1 MGRSERGV
9 AGDRKRALHQLTR
22 ILVVIHDDHSIRMV
36 RAHGLESNCRPHAF
50 PASQMRVEKC
60 GVAEAHARRSD
71 KAATVVATRIMGS
84 RRVATKFG
92 AIANRS

>member
-1 MGRSERGV
+1 
-9 AGDRKRALHQLTR
+9 
-22 ILVVIHDDHSIRMV
+22 
-36 RAHGLESNCRPHAF
+36 
-50 PASQMRVEKC
+50 MRVEKC